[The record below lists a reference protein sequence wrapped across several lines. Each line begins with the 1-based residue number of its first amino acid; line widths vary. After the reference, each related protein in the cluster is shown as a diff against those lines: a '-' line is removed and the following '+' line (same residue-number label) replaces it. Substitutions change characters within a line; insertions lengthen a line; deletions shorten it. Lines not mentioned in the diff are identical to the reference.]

1 MALQGS
7 LTRHQ
12 NPNATG
18 SDKFQL
24 CEVLQH
30 TRYCLVFWFQFTI
43 TNVRCKLQSPLGL
56 RHSQNL
62 LLTHLQAGTFSF
74 VELHFSRGESFF
86 SLSTSWL
93 SSLYRFLPLQRHRLL
108 SKTLLWFHLFQFASL
123 ASVVQL
129 LLQFMHELCI
139 CIAGST
145 DFFELEA
152 RQHVNSYL
160 RILAWSSNVLQ
171 RCFCSILTR

>member
-1 MALQGS
+1 MVLQGS

-18 SDKFQL
+18 SDKSQL

-62 LLTHLQAGTFSF
+62 LLTHLQAVPFSF
-74 VELHFSRGESFF
+74 LELHFSRGESFF

-108 SKTLLWFHLFQFASL
+108 SKKRIVVIPFVPICELGVGGTTFATI
-123 ASVVQL
+123 
-129 LLQFMHELCI
+129 H
-139 CIAGST
+139 
-145 DFFELEA
+145 A
-152 RQHVNSYL
+152 RVMYFYCWQY
-160 RILAWSSNVLQ
+160 
-171 RCFCSILTR
+171 